1 MSVQHSDE
9 YDDAEKSGLRNGPGS
24 DMQKMQIGGGA
35 NKNAT
40 ARDTKIAICSVVVTL
55 VAVIAIIAGG
65 ARTEAGKKILKDAAR
80 DPVPDYERYQSMF
93 TDHSWEGAMQP
104 EVKSPP
110 SRACPNPM
118 SESPPLTRRVWASSD
133 RPMLLFN
140 NDIRIS
146 ARTWTT

>member
-1 MSVQHSDE
+1 MRAAAL
-9 YDDAEKSGLRNGPGS
+9 AEVVTGGRSASRTTRC
-24 DMQKMQIGGGA
+24 GGA

-93 TDHSWEGAMQP
+93 TDRSWEGAMQP
-104 EVKSPP
+104 EV
-110 SRACPNPM
+110 
-118 SESPPLTRRVWASSD
+118 
-133 RPMLLFN
+133 
-140 NDIRIS
+140 
-146 ARTWTT
+146 